1 MSALPEGT
9 AAPPPSADGE
19 RGDGALAA
27 RLREL
32 SLVHELST
40 AVARAE
46 SLKDV
51 YEITLDAV
59 IEALAAD
66 RASLLL
72 FDEAGVLRFCAWR
85 GLSDEYRR
93 AVEGHTPWTP
103 EQVDAT
109 PTAVEDAFADES
121 LAVFR
126 DVFTR
131 EGIRALAFVPLA
143 AEKRLLGKFVVYR
156 DRPHVWSRDELRLA
170 HTLGNHV
177 AFAVERTWREEALR
191 EHAERLADSDR
202 RKDEFLAL
210 LGHEL
215 RNPLAAVDSGLALL
229 ESGSLDDG
237 GRERTH
243 QMIRQQTTQLARLLD
258 DLLDVTRISRGKI
271 RLRKRRVDLGEV
283 LERAVESARPQ
294 AEARRQ
300 RLAVDLG
307 TGARLTVR
315 GDAQRL
321 EQVFVN
327 LLSNAVRYT
336 EPEGSIAVEAA
347 RRGGQVAVT
356 VRDTG
361 VGLSGEDFERIFEPF
376 TQLRDQG
383 DGGGG
388 LGIGLTLVR
397 DLVALHG
404 GSVSAAS
411 EGPGRGSAFEVVLP
425 LAVVGEEGAAAEE
438 AAAAEAPT
446 ATASPAGLDVLVV
459 DDNRD
464 AADSLSMLLEIK
476 GCRVATAYDGA
487 EALAAAARQRPDA
500 VVLDI
505 AMPGMNG
512 YEVAQ
517 RMRADADLAQA
528 RLIALTGFGHD
539 EARRRVREAGID
551 HHLVKP
557 VDLEHL
563 MRLLGEVAGGAPAP
577 GAPRGAAPAPR

>member
-1 MSALPEGT
+1 VSTLPADPMS
-9 AAPPPSADGE
+9 PPPAGARS
-19 RGDGALAA
+19 GDGGGDSGELAA

-32 SLVHELST
+32 RLVHELST
-40 AVARAE
+40 AVARATNLRE
-46 SLKDV
+46 I

-59 IEALAAD
+59 VEALSAD

-85 GLSDEYRR
+85 GLSEEYRR

-103 EQVDAT
+103 DQVDAT
-109 PTAVEDAFADES
+109 PIAVTDAYADES
-121 LAVFR
+121 LAAFREVFE
-126 DVFTR
+126 R

-143 AEKRLLGKFVVYR
+143 SERRLLGKFMVYR
-156 DRPHVWSRDELRLA
+156 NRPHPWTAEELRLA

-191 EHAERLADSDR
+191 EHAERLAEADR

-229 ESGSLDDG
+229 EGGTLADDAV
-237 GRERTH
+237 RRTYG
-243 QMIRQQTTQLARLLD
+243 MMRQQTGQLTRLLD
-258 DLLDVTRISRGKI
+258 DLLDVTRITRGKI
-271 RLRKRRVDLGEV
+271 RLRKRRVDLVEI
-283 LERAVESARPQ
+283 LQRAVESARPQ

-300 RLAVDLG
+300 
-307 TGARLTVR
+307 TLTLELPAEPVVVR

-327 LLSNAVRYT
+327 LLGNAVRYT
-336 EPEGSIAVEAA
+336 DPGGSVAVETA
-347 RRGGQVAVT
+347 RREGEVAVT
-356 VRDTG
+356 VRDSG
-361 VGLSGEDFERIFEPF
+361 VGLAGEDFERIFEPF
-376 TQLRDQG
+376 TQLRDEG

-397 DLVALHG
+397 DLVGLHG
-404 GSVSAAS
+404 GRVSAAS

-425 LAVVGEEGAAAEE
+425 VAAAADEEGAAAEPP
-438 AAAAEAPT
+438 AP
-446 ATASPAGLDVLVV
+446 AASPVGLDVLVV

-464 AADSLSMLLEIK
+464 AADSLSLLLEIK
-476 GCRVATAYDGA
+476 GCRVATAYDGV
-487 EALAAAARQRPDA
+487 EALAAAARQKPAA

-517 RMRADADLAQA
+517 RMRSEPELAKA

-551 HHLVKP
+551 DHLVKP
-557 VDLEHL
+557 VDLDHL
-563 MRLLGEVAGGAPAP
+563 LRLLSEVASGGGATLQ
-577 GAPRGAAPAPR
+577 R